1 MIVTETE
8 RLKIRE
14 FESHDMQALS
24 KILSDPDVM
33 EVSRKGPLNEADT
46 MSFIGWCINSYQEYG
61 YGQWAVVEK
70 ESGKLIGCCGLS
82 HATVDEVDEVEIGY
96 RLDKEHWG
104 KGLASEAAGVVL
116 AYGFDTWTIESIV
129 GIVAPRHIGSIRVL
143 EKVGFRTFSETCYCG
158 WDVRV
163 YRLSLK
169 DQKSDKTARQP
180 TSGCNT
186 VFDASHREI
195 GRQ

>member
-14 FESHDMQALS
+14 FESHDVQALS

-33 EVSRKGPLNEADT
+33 EFSSKGPLNEADT
-46 MSFIGWCINSYQEYG
+46 MGFIEWCIKSYQKYG
-61 YGQWAVVEK
+61 YGQWAVIEK

-104 KGLASEAAGVVL
+104 KGLASEAASVVL
-116 AYGFDTWTIESIV
+116 ALGFGTRIIESIV
-129 GIVAPRHIGSIRVL
+129 GIVAPRHRGSIRVL
-143 EKVGFRTFSETCYCG
+143 EKIGFRSFSETCYCG
-158 WDVRV
+158 WEVRI
-163 YRLSLK
+163 YRLSQK
-169 DQKSDKTARQP
+169 EQKSYNTALQP
-180 TSGCNT
+180 TSGR
-186 VFDASHREI
+186 DAAFH
-195 GRQ
+195 G

>member
-14 FESHDMQALS
+14 FESHDVQALS

-33 EVSRKGPLNEADT
+33 EFSSKGPLNEADT
-46 MSFIGWCINSYQEYG
+46 MGFIEWCIKSYQKYG
-61 YGQWAVVEK
+61 YGQWAVIEK

-104 KGLASEAAGVVL
+104 KGLASEAASVVL
-116 AYGFDTWTIESIV
+116 ALGFGTRIIESIV
-129 GIVAPRHIGSIRVL
+129 GIVAPRHRGSIRVL
-143 EKVGFRTFSETCYCG
+143 EKIGFRSFAETCHCG
-158 WDVRV
+158 WEVRI
-163 YRLSLK
+163 YRLSQK
-169 DQKSDKTARQP
+169 EQKSYNTALQP
-180 TSGCNT
+180 TSGR
-186 VFDASHREI
+186 DAAFH
-195 GRQ
+195 G